1 MASATHMKDEIREGT
16 QNVKDKTEDM
26 IEKGKQGLQQAADK
40 GRDMAQQAADK
51 AKEMGTAVRDRA
63 DAGVS
68 SVGSG
73 MRNAADAIKSH
84 TPQSGVLGQAAATV
98 TDTLDSTGRYLEEHG
113 VSGAAEDLTGMIRK
127 HPVPSVLIGIGLG
140 ILLGQFMNSSRR

>member
-1 MASATHMKDEIREGT
+1 MKDEIRERT
-16 QNVKDKTEDM
+16 QDVKDRADDV

-40 GRDMAQQAADK
+40 GRDVAQQAADK

-63 DAGVS
+63 DAGAA

-73 MRNAADAIKSH
+73 MRNAADTIKSH
-84 TPQSGVLGQAAATV
+84 VPQSGMLGQAASTV
-98 TDTLDSTGRYLEEHG
+98 TDTLENTGRYLEEHG
-113 VSGAAEDLTGMIRK
+113 VSGAAEDMTALIRK